1 MHIVLELYWKA
12 VIGAYSLI
20 CAPLATNT
28 SIVHG
33 THVKQNLSKCSLKR
47 PPPPPPTLNNLEL
60 KDVELSLENIA

>member
-1 MHIVLELYWKA
+1 MHIVLELCWKA

-33 THVKQNLSKCSLKR
+33 THVKQILSKCSLKR
-47 PPPPPPTLNNLEL
+47 PPLNNLEL
-60 KDVELSLENIA
+60 KDIELSLENMA